1 MRSVAAVVALA
12 ACLHAAAWVLLQ
24 PSGSA
29 PDIPKHLTSVSY
41 SAFEGRPQPDDVA
54 PAATEAQVRA
64 DLTAI
69 APHTDAVHTYSSTG
83 GMEFVPPIA
92 AQLGLKVALG
102 IKIGKDDKR
111 NQAEIAAAIDLV
123 RHNSNINQIIVGNET
138 ILTAEHPDQAVDR
151 IINYIQQVKR
161 QTTLP
166 VTTDETWDVWRDH
179 PKLASAVDF
188 IGAHILPYWDHVPAA
203 NAVDHTLDVFYRL
216 RDAHPGKRIV
226 ITEFGWPSAG
236 YNRGV
241 ARAGQ
246 IEQAT
251 VLRQFVTRADALG
264 IDYNI
269 IEAYDQ
275 PWKTFE
281 GSVGPYWGLYDTSRH
296 AKFSWVGP
304 IFDADYWKIAALA
317 VAVGFLLSLPI
328 LGIAAATL
336 RQASLMAVAAQAIGA
351 WAATVYD
358 YWNGHYFVMGAVIAL
373 AVGVVLLIPL
383 VLIALARIQEI
394 AAILFGPAPK
404 RLLAPTTAV
413 PTTAGSVQTSSNSPK
428 VSIHIPAYMEPPEM
442 LRQTLDAV
450 ARLDYPNFECVLV
463 INNTPDPAFWRPIEE
478 HCAALGPRFK
488 FVNAE
493 KLEGYKAGALRLALT
508 YTAPDAEIIGV
519 IDADY
524 VVHPDWLKDVAPAF
538 ADPKV
543 GLIQAPQDHRDETT
557 PLHWAMNG
565 EYAGFFD
572 IGMVQRNEDNAIIVH
587 GTMCLIR
594 RSALDAAGG
603 WSSDTICEDTDLGL
617 TIIEQ
622 GWLTLYTRRRYGHGL
637 LPDTF
642 EAYKKQRHRWAYGGL
657 QIVRKHWRRF
667 LPRASR
673 LTRDQKREF
682 AVGWLNWLGAESVG
696 VVVAIFN
703 LIWVPVVAFV
713 GIAIPDKVLTLPIIA
728 AFAVSLAHF
737 IALYRRR
744 VAIKPGQMAAAMF
757 AAMAMQWTVARAVG
771 YGLVKDHLP
780 FVRTAKGGH
789 ARRKRVTF
797 PAFYEALMGALLVA
811 GAITVFATNGEHVRE
826 INLFADV
833 LIVQSLPFLA
843 AAGIALIEETRLN
856 DFAFW
861 RAAEARL
868 VGVLREVEAR
878 FAGAVAPLLPR
889 RAEVTP
895 PAAPADKQIEAAP

>member
-12 ACLHAAAWVLLQ
+12 ACLHAGCWVFFQ

-29 PDIPKHLTSVSY
+29 PDFPKNLTSVSY
-41 SAFEGRPQPDDVA
+41 APFEGKTLPDDVA
-54 PAATEAQVRA
+54 PGATEAQIRA
-64 DLTAI
+64 DLQAI
-69 APHTDAVHTYSSTG
+69 APHTDAIRTYSSTG
-83 GMEFVPPIA
+83 GLEFVPPIA
-92 AQLGLKVALG
+92 AELGLKVTLG
-102 IKIGKDDKR
+102 ITINKNEER
-111 NQAEIAAAIDLV
+111 NQEEIASAIDLV
-123 RHNSNINQIIVGNET
+123 RHNTNIKAIIVGNET
-138 ILTAEHPDQAVDR
+138 ILTAEHPDQAVAR
-151 IINYIQQVKR
+151 IVRYIQQVKR
-161 QTTLP
+161 QTSLP
-166 VTTDETWDVWRDH
+166 VTTGETWDTWRDY
-179 PKLASAVDF
+179 PELVREVGF
-188 IGAHILPYWDHVPAA
+188 IGVHILPYWDHKTYAE
-203 NAVDHTLDVFYRL
+203 AVDHTLKVYYEL

-241 ARAGQ
+241 ARPGE
-246 IEQAT
+246 IEQAI
-251 VLRQFVTRADALG
+251 VLREFVKRADAYG

-304 IFDADYWKIAALA
+304 IGYPDYWKIAALA
-317 VAVGFLLSLPI
+317 VAVGFLLSLPV
-328 LGIAAATL
+328 LGIAGATL
-336 RQASLMAVAAQAIGA
+336 RQASLLVFASQAVGA

-358 YWNGHYFVMGAVIAL
+358 YWIGHYFVVGAGIAL
-373 AVGVVLLIPL
+373 ALGLVLLVPL

-394 AAILFGPAPK
+394 AAILFGPPPR
-404 RLLAPTTAV
+404 RLLATTAAAA
-413 PTTAGSVQTSSNSPK
+413 PADAPK
-428 VSIHIPAYMEPPEM
+428 VSIHIPAYMEPPAM

-450 ARLDYPNFECVLV
+450 ARLEYPNFECVV
-463 INNTPDPAFWRPIEE
+463 IINNTPDPAFWQPIEE
-478 HCAALGPRFK
+478 HCATLGPRFK
-488 FVNAE
+488 FLNAE
-493 KLEGYKAGALRLALT
+493 NVAGYKAGALRLALT
-508 YTAPDAEIIGV
+508 HTAPDAEIIGV
-519 IDADY
+519 LDADY
-524 VVHPDWLKDVAPAF
+524 VVHPDWLKDVVPAF
-538 ADPKV
+538 ADPKL

-594 RSALDAAGG
+594 RAALEAAGG

-622 GWLTLYTRRRYGHGL
+622 GWRTLYTRRRYGHGL

-667 LPRASR
+667 LPGASR

-696 VVVAIFN
+696 VVVAILN

-713 GIAIPDKVLTLPIIA
+713 GIAIPDKVLTLPIMA
-728 AFAVSLAHF
+728 AFVVSVAHF

-744 VAIKPGQMAAAMF
+744 VAITPGQMAAAMF
-757 AAMAMQWTVARAVG
+757 AAMAMQWTVARAVAN
-771 YGLVKDHLP
+771 GLVTEHLP

-789 ARRKRVTF
+789 ARTKRVTF
-797 PAFYEALMGALLVA
+797 PAFYEALMGALLIA
-811 GAITVFATNGEHVRE
+811 GAITVFVTNGESVRE

-843 AAGIALIEETRLN
+843 AAALALFEETRLN

-861 RAAEARL
+861 NAAQARL
-868 VGVLREVEAR
+868 VGILALLQAR
-878 FAGAVAPLLPR
+878 LAGALGPLLPR
-889 RAEVTP
+889 RADVEP
-895 PAAPADKQIEAAP
+895 PATPVENRIEAAP